1 MRGWNDRSKEVAY
14 LLNPAFC
21 GRIIYNTIK
30 TYGDITHR
38 AFSFPL
44 LYLILPLVLHKKTRA
59 LINSRTQ
66 MLIWIQRYPETLIDF
81 SKRSKE
87 LVTITNEAVE
97 LLLQSGLLQLT
108 NDGELEIVH
117 TIKTLSKTR
126 YTNDEVKDCI
136 NKSEHIAKWFAAAGK
151 AETIFI
157 SLGVKP

>member
-1 MRGWNDRSKEVAY
+1 MREWNNRSKEVAY

-21 GRIIYNTIK
+21 GRIIYSTIK

-44 LYLILPLVLHKKTRA
+44 IYLILPLVLHKSTRE

-66 MLIWIQRYPETLIDF
+66 MLVWLQRYPEALIDF
-81 SKRSKE
+81 PKRAKE
-87 LVTITNEAVE
+87 LVLITNEAVE
-97 LLLQSGLLQLT
+97 LLLQSGLVQLT
-108 NDGELEIVH
+108 NNGELEIVH
-117 TIKTLSKTR
+117 TIKALSKTK

-136 NKSEHIAKWFAAAGK
+136 NKSEHIAKWFAATGK

-157 SLGVKP
+157 SMGVKP